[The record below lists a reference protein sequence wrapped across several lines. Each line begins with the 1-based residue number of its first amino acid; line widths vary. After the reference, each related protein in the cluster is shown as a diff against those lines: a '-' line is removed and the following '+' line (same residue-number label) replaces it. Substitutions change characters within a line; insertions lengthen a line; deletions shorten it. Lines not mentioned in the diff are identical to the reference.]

1 MAAAFDFEKYYTIEK
16 VRTDTSIDR
25 SGVELQNPTET
36 SEIVTNN
43 VVYYV
48 AGIECTLA
56 SGEKGTIWGTIGNPQ
71 ANCRIA
77 ITDKKEN
84 EAGRADDGDSSAGI
98 YYIRPWQPLG
108 DIASLGLDTNWLN
121 PGADRMSCIKIS
133 AADNEDFQFELIDD
147 WQHKY
152 IGLTEFTAWVFPR
165 IEAMDSDPVSGSGVS
180 LTDVLD
186 NFGKR
191 KDGTEYAK
199 QGPVSDYKLM
209 KLMYGALGFY
219 GGRWKSMKWLDW
231 CRKNT
236 KRYGSPV
243 MGLDTFNKKIANLTE
258 VCAESNVGVNVVYYD
273 TSFSKDVEAE
283 DATRED
289 YLKNRSKA
297 KEQHRKYVQAV
308 NDADIT
314 RTKMGKT
321 VSFKDAYE
329 KHLPE
334 FIQKM
339 KDEGKPL
346 PELTGL
352 SANAVIPPLKEA
364 VKAYFYPIDEIES
377 EFENMFASTMNAIS
391 KVPYMW
397 KYVDSA
403 KKAELKEVERKCKE
417 DPEAV
422 DEIDPAKNNRLVFDL
437 DILANYGAATYIDGI
452 EFSDQYMN
460 LFWMYP
466 RVIQVGFIPETDGSY
481 IFGRPWYTEDYRQN
495 MEFRGW
501 DVARTRGEPYYA
513 SDNDVYWRYDD
524 TDANRGTYE
533 VNGRNLKRYS
543 RISADELDS
552 ILVDMY
558 NTMILPRLGSV
569 AASTGAMKKENVAAI
584 KKDPLNTKG
593 DTIGYFR
600 KFYQS
605 ITSLMNAMRL
615 LSAGDS
621 MYATAESESDTAG
634 MQLGQLYES
643 LARPNIYN
651 KTGRHT
657 GGLQHFTVTVNAV
670 GAGSRPQDS
679 VDELNIV
686 LGYPTVT
693 VMDSTDTPREYSD
706 PTQGILRYSHGY
718 YDIINWGDCSVV
730 GDPIDDAKLFTADYG
745 HDWTDLSSN
754 KYLSVGYAIQ
764 AVMVM
769 QSIYK
774 QMCRELTSNLLE
786 IGPVGAIRAYSALD
800 DVEEDLERLYE
811 LANQMRWY
819 QTFVQDAPFSNMS
832 CIPDDNYTAY
842 PNTWTNPAR
851 LMFPVLMYKKVRV
864 KYKNILGLTRHK
876 RVKRSIG
883 VRWAEVTFYDMNV
896 YAAYPQV
903 TEEPGEVFVLD
914 TRVTISTE
922 GDTTT
927 IVPDYPLSSDIVS
940 RGKGKLT
947 VGAKDGSNVPIA
959 VTIKGD
965 MLMTSDGAVDQG
977 LVGEF
982 PALELRVPP
991 AKSQKEIGREPV
1003 DIIFR
1008 TPGLPYDSELRKTV
1022 FQDYGPFSHAV
1033 FFDADR
1039 NDSSGILPGETI
1051 DDYFARVDSSHHD
1064 GWTVFHRTSSDIKDL
1079 RDGLGV
1085 HDKVAMLVS
1094 MLKKE
1099 FGDSRVKLVETYRS
1113 LDDQIPQCTGGPE
1126 SYFLSWH
1133 NYGLAAKILIVKDD
1147 GRTPIEKD
1155 GPEMK
1160 RMIPIARAFTECC
1173 LMGRFGTPCNVVWCA
1188 RLAVGPSVFD
1198 WEFLPIGVGHKDA
1211 YRFREAVLSQRDP
1224 LKELGYVPVDSEGLV
1239 VDVAPDDDRPYVLS
1253 TSASYINALKVYGR
1267 KYMPPDQI
1275 MNYSTPR
1282 DIVLQ
1287 DVKEYV
1293 NLIRLKMNAHGTSK
1307 PESGNIYDW
1316 KNLNPDAPG
1325 QLVTFYTIMGNIQ
1338 SAKAVLAGDYVERYG
1353 SIDYQYYGTDSIA
1366 YLREM
1371 LGDLYYDIRITMPRD
1386 GESSFI
1392 SLHDGKFR
1400 MRSREAYP
1408 QNPPTRLDL
1417 HKQQQVDTRHIAWGS
1432 WKDGIFYTEDELP
1445 VEVYE
1450 SDVPVIDGYEPS
1462 FDEDTGEQVWN
1473 PVSGE
1478 ARFLHTLV
1486 AERVHRRF
1494 VEIRD
1499 MFEGFGGQLAY
1510 DRIDESPN
1518 ADMLDMLENE
1528 FGLIKAQDLVDFDDL
1543 ERMFSVDPSIEM
1555 VDGSIYEKVVNNAQL
1570 AGIRKASL
1578 TKEHIHIKDLPSRR
1592 DAKTLYDLMQKGKG
1606 YMANDLLK

>member
-48 AGIECTLA
+48 AGIEYTA
-56 SGEKGTIWGTIGNPQ
+56 ADGSSGTIWGAIGNPLD
-71 ANCRIA
+71 NCRIL
-77 ITDKKEN
+77 IRNKE
-84 EAGRADDGDSSAGI
+84 DDSET

-108 DIASLGLDTNWLN
+108 DISGIGLDPRWTSS
-121 PGADRMSCIKIS
+121 GASRMDYLEVV
-133 AADNEDFQFELIDD
+133 AGDHEDYLFEIIDD
-147 WQHKY
+147 ARQSHVELLSFK
-152 IGLTEFTAWVFPR
+152 AWVFPR
-165 IEAMDSDPVSGSGVS
+165 VEAIDSAVGGQLIEM
-180 LTDVLD
+180 LD
-186 NFGKR
+186 
-191 KDGTEYAK
+191 EYGRGRRENHVAN
-199 QGPVSDYKLM
+199 QSTVSDFQLM

-219 GGRWKSMKWLDW
+219 GGRWKSMAWVDW
-231 CRKNT
+231 CRRNPS
-236 KRYGSPV
+236 RYGSPV
-243 MGLDTFNKKIANLTE
+243 IGLDNFNKKIANLSGI
-258 VCAESNVGVNVVYYD
+258 CAESNIGVNVVYYD
-273 TSFSKDVEAE
+273 TSFSEPIALDDATAE
-283 DATRED
+283 DYAMNKREAREKHAA
-289 YLKNRSKA
+289 YVNAVKA
-297 KEQHRKYVQAV
+297 
-308 NDADIT
+308 ADIT
-314 RTKMGKT
+314 RTTMTKST
-321 VSFKDAYE
+321 TFKDAYD
-329 KHLPE
+329 KYLPE
-334 FIQKM
+334 FIKRM
-339 KDEGKPL
+339 ADHGKPIPDL
-346 PELTGL
+346 SGP
-352 SANAVIPPLKEA
+352 SANAVIPPLKEV
-364 VKAYFYPIDEIES
+364 VKSYFYPIDEIES
-377 EFENMFASTMNAIS
+377 EFEALFATTMTSMN

-397 KYVDSA
+397 KYVDSD
-403 KKAELKEVERKCKE
+403 KKKQLADIERKCKE
-417 DPEAV
+417 DPNSESGVNPDANTRM
-422 DEIDPAKNNRLVFDL
+422 AFDL
-437 DILANYGAATYIDGI
+437 DILANYGNEIYDS
-452 EFSDQYMN
+452 EHSYWNDYMN
-460 LFWMYP
+460 SYWMYP
-466 RVIQVGFIPETDGSY
+466 RLVQVGYISATNGSM
-481 IFGRPWYTEDYRQN
+481 IFGRPWYLPLVRKSMHFQY
-495 MEFRGW
+495 W
-501 DVARTRGEPYYA
+501 DIANTGTFGYFD
-513 SDNDVYWRYDD
+513 DNKIYWRYDD
-524 TDANRGTYE
+524 GDGKQNYDGNR
-533 VNGRNLKRYS
+533 RIKRYS
-543 RISADELDS
+543 RISSDELDS
-552 ILVDMY
+552 ILVDMF
-558 NTMILPRLGSV
+558 NGMLVPKMT
-569 AASTGAMKKENVAAI
+569 ADTENVSIADVQNI
-584 KKDPLNTKG
+584 KRDPLNRG
-593 DTIGYFR
+593 LDSDGERVPLVNPYFR

-605 ITSLMNAMRL
+605 IVSIMNTFRIIG
-615 LSAGDS
+615 AGD
-621 MYATAESESDTAG
+621 MYTGTADTADGTIGIQLGTLATAWNN
-634 MQLGQLYES
+634 GQIGGVIGNFAVTTVAMNN
-643 LARPNIYN
+643 ARQ
-651 KTGRHT
+651 R
-657 GGLQHFTVTVNAV
+657 
-670 GAGSRPQDS
+670 DS
-679 VDELNIV
+679 VDELNAL
-686 LGYPTVT
+686 LGFP
-693 VMDSTDTPREYSD
+693 DKEYAFNGRIASFSD
-706 PTQGILRYSHGY
+706 PDKGILRYSQGF
-718 YDIINWGDCSVV
+718 YDIINWYDCSAV
-730 GDPIDDAKLFTADYG
+730 GAPMKDASLFVADYG
-745 HDWTDLSSN
+745 YDWTDLSSN
-754 KYLSVGYAIQ
+754 PYVGIGYA
-764 AVMVM
+764 VDGVRLMR
-769 QSIYK
+769 SIYR
-774 QMCRELTSNLLE
+774 QMNKSLAANILA

-800 DVEEDLERLYE
+800 DIGDDLERLFE
-811 LANQMRWY
+811 LSEQIRWF
-819 QTFVQDAPFSNMS
+819 QTFVQDSPFSNMS
-832 CIPDDNYTAY
+832 CIPDKNYDQY
-842 PNTWTNPAR
+842 PCTWTNAAR
-851 LMFPVLMYKKVRV
+851 LMFPVLMYKKERV
-864 KYKNILGLTRHK
+864 KYKNIFGLTRHK

-903 TEEPGEVFVLD
+903 TEEPGEVFPLD
-914 TRVTISTE
+914 ARVEISND
-922 GDTTT
+922 GDTTV
-927 IVPDYPLSSDIVS
+927 IVPDSPLPAEAVT
-940 RGKGKLT
+940 RETGKLT
-947 VGAKDGSNVPIA
+947 IGDYQGRNIPIA
-959 VTIKGD
+959 VEIKGD
-965 MLMTSDGAVDQG
+965 MLMTAEGPFEYP
-977 LVGEF
+977 GEY
-982 PALELRVPP
+982 PALYLRVPP

-1008 TPGLPYDSELRKTV
+1008 TPGLPYDSELRKAV
-1022 FQDYGPFSHAV
+1022 FQDYGPFSHAN
-1033 FFDADR
+1033 FFEADR
-1039 NDSSGILPGETI
+1039 NDSSGMLPGESMDEYLARI
-1051 DDYFARVDSSHHD
+1051 DSNHHD
-1064 GWTVFHRTSSDIKDL
+1064 GWTVFHQSSGDIKDL

-1253 TSASYINALKVYGR
+1253 TSASYINALNVYGR

-1293 NLIRLKMNAHGTSK
+1293 NLIKLKMNAHGTSK

-1316 KNLNPDAPG
+1316 KNLNTDAPG
-1325 QLVTFYTIMGNIQ
+1325 QLVTYYTITGNIQ
-1338 SAKAVLAGDYVERYG
+1338 SAKAMLAGDYVERYG
-1353 SIDYQYYGTDSIA
+1353 SIDDQYYGKDSVE

-1371 LGDLYYDIRITMPRD
+1371 LGDMYYDIRITMPRD

-1450 SDVPVIDGYEPS
+1450 SDMPVIDGYEPS
-1462 FDEDTGEQVWN
+1462 FDEETGERVWN
-1473 PVSGE
+1473 PETGE
-1478 ARFLHTLV
+1478 AMFLHALV

-1494 VEIRD
+1494 AEIRD
-1499 MFEGFGGQLAY
+1499 MFEGFGGQLVY
-1510 DRIDESPN
+1510 DRIEESPN

-1543 ERMFSVDPSIEM
+1543 ERMLSVDPSIEM

-1578 TKEHIHIKDLPSRR
+1578 TKEHIHIKDLPSRS

>member
-48 AGIECTLA
+48 AAIDCTLLD
-56 SGEKGTIWGTIGNPQ
+56 GTEITIWGTIGNPH

-77 ITDKKEN
+77 ITDIEANREGRQEN
-84 EAGRADDGDSSAGI
+84 GDNSAGI

-108 DIASLGLDTNWLN
+108 DIASLGLDANWVN
-121 PGADRMSCIKIS
+121 PGADRMEYIDVSFE
-133 AADNEDFQFELIDD
+133 DNTDYVAEVIDD
-147 WQHKY
+147 WTREHPQLKS
-152 IGLTEFTAWVFPR
+152 FRAWVYPR
-165 IEAMDSDPVSGSGVS
+165 VEAINSAMPG
-180 LTDVLD
+180 D
-186 NFGKR
+186 NSVTPA
-191 KDGTEYAK
+191 GTLLETVDAHGHRWPAAGEVK
-199 QGPVSDYKLM
+199 QGPVDDFKLM

-231 CRKNT
+231 CCKNP

-243 MGLDTFNKKIANLTE
+243 MGLDTFNKKIANLSTI
-258 VCAESNVGVNVVYYD
+258 CAESNVGVNVVYYD
-273 TSFSKDVEAE
+273 TSFAKPVELD
-283 DATRED
+283 DATHED
-289 YLKNRSKA
+289 YLKNKGEA
-297 KEQHRKYVQAV
+297 KQKHRDYVKAV
-308 NDADIT
+308 NEADIT

-339 KDEGKPL
+339 SAEGKPL
-346 PELTGL
+346 PELSGM

-364 VKAYFYPIDEIES
+364 VKAFFYPIDEIES
-377 EFENMFASTMNAIS
+377 EFETLFSTTMTAME
-391 KVPYMW
+391 KVPFMW
-397 KYVDSA
+397 KYVDRSKRNA
-403 KKAELKEVERKCKE
+403 LAEIEQYCKE
-417 DPEAV
+417 DPNSA
-422 DEIDPAKNNRLVFDL
+422 DEIESATNNRMAFDL
-437 DILANYGAATYIDGI
+437 DILVNYCAETYSTSENYWLD
-452 EFSDQYMN
+452 FMQH
-460 LFWMYP
+460 FWMYP
-466 RVIQVGFIPETDGSY
+466 RVIQLGYLADTRGSY
-481 IFGRPWYTEDYRQN
+481 IFGRPWYEKTYRGG
-495 MEFRGW
+495 MGFRKW
-501 DVARTRGEPYYA
+501 DVATNSNQLLLYNDDY
-513 SDNDVYWRYDD
+513 DVYWRYDD
-524 TDANRGTYE
+524 GDDAAGYKGNQSI
-533 VNGRNLKRYS
+533 KRYT
-543 RISADELDS
+543 RISAADLDS
-552 ILVDMY
+552 IIVDLY
-558 NTMILPRLGSV
+558 NEAVSPNKGD
-569 AASTGAMKKENVAAI
+569 GANRMSLADVNNI
-584 KKDPLNTKG
+584 KADPLCSGKDADGNSVDRVDG
-593 DTIGYFR
+593 DFR

-605 ITSLMNAMRL
+605 ITSLMNAVRL
-615 LSAGDS
+615 IFSVDEKS
-621 MYATAESESDTAG
+621 VTAENEGDTAG
-634 MQLGQLYES
+634 MQTGKLSER
-643 LARPNIYN
+643 LADSTI
-651 KTGRHT
+651 
-657 GGLQHFTVTVNAV
+657 GGLLRDFSVTVDAV
-670 GAGSRPQDS
+670 NNGRSPDS
-679 VDELNIV
+679 VDTLNAA
-686 LGYPTVT
+686 LGYPAVT
-693 VMDSTDTPREYSD
+693 ILDSRGNPHNYSD

-718 YDIINWGDCSVV
+718 YDVINWAETSVV
-730 GDPIDDAKLFTADYG
+730 GDKIADDKQFTADYG
-745 HDWTDLSSN
+745 YDWTDLSSN
-754 KYLSVGYAIQ
+754 PHVSVGYAIQ
-764 AVMVM
+764 GVMVM
-769 QSIYK
+769 RSIYK
-774 QMCRELTSNLLE
+774 QMRKEIMSNILAL
-786 IGPVGAIRAYSALD
+786 GPIRAIRASSALD
-800 DVEEDLERLYE
+800 DIEDDIERLYE
-811 LANQMRWY
+811 LANQMRWF

-832 CIPDDNYTAY
+832 CIPDETYDAY
-842 PNTWTNPAR
+842 PNTWTNAAR

-864 KYKNILGLTRHK
+864 KYKNIFGFTRHK

-903 TEEPGEVFVLD
+903 TEEPGEVFTLD
-914 TRVTISTE
+914 SRVEISND
-922 GDTTT
+922 GDTAV
-927 IVPDYPLSSDIVS
+927 IVPDSPLPADAVA
-940 RGKGKLT
+940 RETGKLT
-947 VGAKDGSNVPIA
+947 IGDYQGRNIPIA
-959 VTIKGD
+959 VEIKGD
-965 MLMTSDGAVDQG
+965 MLMTAEGPFEYP
-977 LVGEF
+977 GEY
-982 PALELRVPP
+982 PALYLRVPP

-1008 TPGLPYDSELRKTV
+1008 TPGLPYDSELRKAV
-1022 FQDYGPFSHAV
+1022 FQDYGPFSHAN
-1033 FFDADR
+1033 FFEADR
-1039 NDSSGILPGETI
+1039 NDSSGMLPGESMDEYLARI
-1051 DDYFARVDSSHHD
+1051 DSNHHD
-1064 GWTVFHRTSSDIKDL
+1064 GWTVFHQSSGDIKDL

-1211 YRFREAVLSQRDP
+1211 YRFREAMLSQRDP

-1253 TSASYINALKVYGR
+1253 TSASYINALNVYGR

-1293 NLIRLKMNAHGTSK
+1293 NLIKLKMNAHGTSK

-1316 KNLNPDAPG
+1316 KNLNTDAPG
-1325 QLVTFYTIMGNIQ
+1325 QLVTYYTITGNIQ
-1338 SAKAVLAGDYVERYG
+1338 SAKAMLAGDYVERYG
-1353 SIDYQYYGTDSIA
+1353 SIDDQYYGKDSVE

-1371 LGDLYYDIRITMPRD
+1371 LGDMYYDIRITMPRD

-1462 FDEDTGEQVWN
+1462 FDEETGERVWN
-1473 PVSGE
+1473 PESGE
-1478 ARFLHTLV
+1478 AMFLHALV

-1494 VEIRD
+1494 AEIRD
-1499 MFEGFGGQLAY
+1499 MFEGFGGQLVY
-1510 DRIDESPN
+1510 DRIEESPN

-1543 ERMFSVDPSIEM
+1543 ERMLSVDPFEM

-1578 TKEHIHIKDLPSRR
+1578 TKEHIHIKDLPSRS